1 MKPMSEPNSKPLLTP
16 EERAALPP
24 PPQPDAARL
33 AEQDRL
39 YPQGFGNWVHEMMMR
54 DQNARF
60 AKMRAEGREP
70 QPPSQRQPK

>member
-24 PPQPDAARL
+24 PPKLDSAQLAAMQR
-33 AEQDRL
+33 E
-39 YPQGFGNWVHEMMMR
+39 YPQGFRNWVHEMMLR

-60 AKMRAEGREP
+60 AKKRAEGREP
-70 QPPSQRQPK
+70 QPPSLPHSN